1 MLPSGQPLHRA
12 LPDLDDLLQDPHAY
26 LSEAPLALGP
36 PRMYGLAGMFAV
48 PGICFLLSCVLGK
61 PDGERLAMGIGFLV
75 GSAVWLGWSL
85 LLRGHELVLNPDGI
99 EVVFRESVVWAPWA
113 LFHVEGEPFVP
124 ESDSPRTGLMLPVN
138 PAAVPYVEL
147 RRGGMVVAHGL
158 QVSGPQWLFN
168 GHGQVTLPA
177 RYEITAQDIGELLL
191 WLGNQLGKDLPR
203 NPPPPEAEL
212 PETIEVQ
219 VPDPE
224 GWLTLPLVRLRL
236 PSCCAGC
243 GGPRD
248 DTLPVA
254 VRARG
259 DWLWGPLFGAR
270 TIEVGVPVCAAC
282 RDRIANRQRGGGLL
296 GMALGVL
303 FGTLAGGAVGFWQGE
318 GRDVPLMLG
327 GFAGLFFGTLAGSLL
342 GVTLSRRLPVR
353 FRRFSPSRGTVSVRF
368 DNPDIAAR
376 VIAELRE
383 RAKR

>member
-12 LPDLDDLLQDPHAY
+12 LPDLDDLLDDPHVY

-36 PRMYGLAGMFAV
+36 PRMYGLAGLFAV
-48 PGICFLLSCVLGK
+48 PGVCFLLSCMLGK

-75 GSAVWLGWSL
+75 GSAVWLVWSL

-99 EVVFRESVVWAPWA
+99 EVVYRDAVVWAPWA
-113 LFHVEGEPFVP
+113 LFHVQGEPFVP

-138 PAAVPYVEL
+138 SAAVPYVQL

-158 QVSGPQWLFN
+158 QVSGPQWFFT
-168 GHGQVTLPA
+168 GHSQITLPA
-177 RYEITAQDIGELLL
+177 RYEIAAQDVGELLL

-203 NPPPPEAEL
+203 DPPPAEAEL
-212 PETIEVQ
+212 PETVEE
-219 VPDPE
+219 VPDAE

-236 PSCCAGC
+236 PPCCAGC

-248 DTLPVA
+248 DTLPVP

-270 TIEVGVPVCAAC
+270 TIEVGVPVCASC
-282 RDRIANRQRGGGLL
+282 RDRIANRQRGGGLVGL
-296 GMALGVL
+296 ALGAL
-303 FGTLAGGAVGFWQGE
+303 FGTLAGGVLGFWQGE

-342 GVTLSRRLPVR
+342 GVALSRRLPVR
-353 FRRFSPSRGTVSVRF
+353 FRRFSPSRGIVSVRF
-368 DNPDIAAR
+368 DNPEIAAR

-383 RAKR
+383 RSRR